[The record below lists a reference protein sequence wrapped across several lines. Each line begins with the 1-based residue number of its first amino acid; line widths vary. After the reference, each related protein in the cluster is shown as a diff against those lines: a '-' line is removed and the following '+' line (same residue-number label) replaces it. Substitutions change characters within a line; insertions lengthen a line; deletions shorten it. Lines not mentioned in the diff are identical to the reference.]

1 MSVYGCLLARF
12 DGTEPPDW
20 LRRWLDRGLAGVLL
34 FAGNITGQDQLRSL
48 TAQLREHNPDVLI
61 AADEEGGIVTR
72 VEAASGSSYP
82 GNAALGAVDDPDLTR
97 RVAASIGALLAGG
110 GINLNLAPVA
120 DVDANPAGPV
130 IGVRS
135 FGADPARVAAHTAAF
150 VTGLQHDAGVAA
162 CAKHFPGHGRAGTDS
177 HLELP
182 VVDATLAE
190 LRAAD
195 LLPFR
200 AAIEAGLKSV
210 LTAHVLF
217 PAIDDVP
224 ATLSTRLL
232 RGVLRDEL
240 GFDGVIVTDAL
251 GMAAIGD
258 GAGSAAGA
266 VAALRAGADLLC
278 LPAEEAAQWRARGAL
293 TEAIATGELSEGRV
307 TEAAARISTLAS
319 WAASPDRAAFPDRA
333 GSPDRAGD
341 RPPDPDLELGLEA
354 AARAL
359 LVDGVRVPLG
369 QPPLV
374 LDAGGRMSVQLED
387 QAASL
392 FGVLR
397 GLLPGTTGARITG
410 PDDLAGLEQQIGAA
424 AGRPLV
430 VVVRDAHRQQWQ
442 RDLLRTA
449 LRLRPDALV
458 VGTGTTHDRDLAGR
472 AYLGTRGASRASL
485 LAAASLL
492 AGRPAGTCSNTTR
505 TPGGSVNES

>member
-1 MSVYGCLLARF
+1 
-12 DGTEPPDW
+12 
-20 LRRWLDRGLAGVLL
+20 VLL
-34 FAGNITGQDQLRSL
+34 FAGNITGPDQLRSL
-48 TAQLREHNPDVLI
+48 TARLREHNPDVLI

-82 GNAALGAVDDPDLTR
+82 GNAALGAIDDPDLTR
-97 RVAASIGALLAGG
+97 RVAVSIGAMLADGG
-110 GINLNLAPVA
+110 VNLNLAPVA
-120 DVDANPAGPV
+120 DLDANAAGPV

-135 FGADPARVAAHTAAF
+135 FGADPVRVAAHTAAF
-150 VTGLQHDAGVAA
+150 VTGMQNSGVAA
-162 CAKHFPGHGRAGTDS
+162 CAKHFPGHGRAGADS

-190 LRAAD
+190 LRDTD

-200 AAIEAGLKSV
+200 AAVDAGVKSV

-224 ATLSTRLL
+224 ATLSSRLL

-258 GAGSAAGA
+258 GADSASGA
-266 VAALRAGADLLC
+266 VAALGAGADLLC
-278 LPAEEAAQWRARGAL
+278 LPAEEASQRRARDAL
-293 TEAIATGELSEGRV
+293 TAAVAAGEVSGERV
-307 TEAAARISTLAS
+307 AEAAARIRALAS
-319 WAASPDRAAFPDRA
+319 WAASPARALDRDRVLDRARALDRDGALDSDEPDQGR
-333 GSPDRAGD
+333 
-341 RPPDPDLELGLEA
+341 ELGLAA

-359 LVDGVRVPLG
+359 LIDGADVPLA
-369 QPPLV
+369 QPPFV

-392 FGVLR
+392 LGVLR
-397 GLLPGTTGARITG
+397 GMLPGTTGVRITG
-410 PDDLAGLEQQIGAA
+410 PDDLAGLDQRIAEA
-424 AGRPLV
+424 AGQPLV

-485 LAAASLL
+485 VAAASLL
-492 AGRPAGTCSNTTR
+492 AGRSRQSRPLRVARDRSR
-505 TPGGSVNES
+505 QPGCNER